1 MKKFDNYLGALES
14 LLQAPEQDL
23 TNEFVQ
29 AGVINKFVL
38 QFELGWK
45 LLKAL
50 LAVEGDPKAAT
61 GSPRDVLKASF
72 SWLDCLDEETWL
84 SMLRD
89 RNTVT
94 HIYDAKNAE
103 LLASVI
109 VSRYLPAFQRL
120 ADGVRGARELHL
132 HAQLTVMPLPTA
144 PTTLTAP
151 RPCASACSWR
161 SRAFR
166 TSLTAW
172 TKTRA
177 PWRWPC
183 GTPTTTP

>member
-1 MKKFDNYLGALES
+1 MKKFDNYLEALES
-14 LLQAPEQDL
+14 LSQAPEQDL

-38 QFELGWK
+38 QFELSWK

-103 LLASVI
+103 LLAGVMLKPAPSSENSSTARRRRRASE
-109 VSRYLPAFQRL
+109 VSRASG
-120 ADGVRGARELHL
+120 GV
-132 HAQLTVMPLPTA
+132 
-144 PTTLTAP
+144 
-151 RPCASACSWR
+151 
-161 SRAFR
+161 SR
-166 TSLTAW
+166 
-172 TKTRA
+172 
-177 PWRWPC
+177 
-183 GTPTTTP
+183 

>member
-14 LLQAPEQDL
+14 LAQAPEQDL
-23 TNEFVQ
+23 SNEFVQ

-38 QFELGWK
+38 QFELSWK

-50 LAVEGDPKAAT
+50 LAVEGEPTAAT

-72 SWLDCLDEETWL
+72 TWLDCLDEETWL

-103 LLASVI
+103 LLAGVI
-109 VSRYLPAFQRL
+109 VDRYLPAFQRL
-120 ADGVRGARELHL
+120 ADGVRNRYGDELDEL
-132 HAQLTVMPLPTA
+132 A
-144 PTTLTAP
+144 
-151 RPCASACSWR
+151 
-161 SRAFR
+161 
-166 TSLTAW
+166 
-172 TKTRA
+172 
-177 PWRWPC
+177 
-183 GTPTTTP
+183 